1 LAEIELEI
9 QKTSFFGTINPEKMV
24 KQITAQKNPPKNRSY
39 SKYSP
44 CATLHLLHS
53 KPLPDRWLF
62 NLAVS

>member
-9 QKTSFFGTINPEKMV
+9 QKTSFYGTVNPEKMV
-24 KQITAQKNPPKNRSY
+24 NQITAKKSTKNRSY